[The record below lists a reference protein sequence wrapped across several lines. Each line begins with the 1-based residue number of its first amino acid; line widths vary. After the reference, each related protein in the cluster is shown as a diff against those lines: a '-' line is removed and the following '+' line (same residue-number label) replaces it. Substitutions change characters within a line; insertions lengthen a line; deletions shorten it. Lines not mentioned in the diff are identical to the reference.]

1 MHPPGAPARLLL
13 LHDALRAYALALGAA
28 DRAPLGATGAQQA
41 RRVAAAV
48 RALKPLTAPELKAS
62 EESALSSYLQAVFR
76 LRIPPPPPPP
86 STLGPKPPDPPP
98 VTSL

>member
-62 EESALSSYLQAVFR
+62 EESALSSYLQAVFGIAKYVPQR
-76 LRIPPPPPPP
+76 SP
-86 STLGPKPPDPPP
+86 S
-98 VTSL
+98 S